1 MINVAII
8 GQGYVGLP
16 LAIYAAQASNK
27 VIGFD
32 INKQKILEILQG
44 SVNTPDLN
52 QNLLKNLIQ
61 SKNYHPTAEI
71 KEISNSDVIVLAVP
85 TPLGNDGTPDTSF
98 LESAA
103 KLVSENCRP
112 TALIINE
119 STSYPGTLRNLVK
132 PIFDKKSL
140 DKIIFASAP
149 ERVDP
154 GNLKWN
160 LENTPRVISGLTN
173 EATEKTFEFYS
184 TFCSEVQVV
193 SSPEVAEASKL
204 FENTFRMVNIA
215 LANEFAEIT
224 EKLGFSAYEAIDAAS
239 TKPFGFMAFY
249 PSVGVGG
256 HCIPIDPKYLSH
268 VARLA
273 GADSSLIDKA
283 HEINSHMPSKLAVR
297 IKNELDGSLK
307 NKKIQIA
314 GIAYKP
320 NIPDLRESP
329 GIGLLH
335 ELRDLGAV
343 VTWHDP
349 VVKELNQEKSSDL
362 EINIDL
368 GLIVTPHKIMNL
380 VPWKESEVKVLDL
393 SVGPK
398 NLGWPKYF

>member
-1 MINVAII
+1 MFNVSII

-16 LAIYAAQASNK
+16 LSVYSAQAGNK

-32 INKQKILEILQG
+32 LDAQKILEIKQG
-44 SVNTPDLN
+44 LVNISGLN
-52 QNLLKNLIQ
+52 QNLLKNLILTGQ
-61 SKNYHPTAEI
+61 YQPTTDIKNI
-71 KEISNSDVIVLAVP
+71 RNSDIIVLAVP
-85 TPLGNDGTPDTSF
+85 TPLRLDGTPDTSF

-103 KLVSENCRP
+103 QLVAQNCKP
-112 TALIINE
+112 TALIVNE
-119 STSYPGTLRNLVK
+119 STSYPGTLRLLVK

-140 DKIIFASAP
+140 DKVIFASAP

-154 GNLKWN
+154 GNLKWI
-160 LENTPRVISGLTN
+160 LENTPRVVSGLTN

-184 TFCSEVQVV
+184 TFCSEVEVV

-215 LANEFAEIT
+215 LANEFAEIS

-283 HEINSHMPSKLAVR
+283 HEINSNIPRKLAVR

-320 NIPDLRESP
+320 NVPDLRESP
-329 GIGLLH
+329 GIELLH

-368 GLIVTPHKIMNL
+368 GLIVTPHKIMNFL
-380 VPWKESEVKVLDL
+380 PWKESGIKVLDL

>member
-1 MINVAII
+1 MFNVSII

-16 LAIYAAQASNK
+16 LSVYSAQAGNK

-32 INKQKILEILQG
+32 LDAQKILEIKQG
-44 SVNTPDLN
+44 LVNISGLN
-52 QNLLKNLIQ
+52 QDLLKNLILTGRYQ
-61 SKNYHPTAEI
+61 PTTDIKNI
-71 KEISNSDVIVLAVP
+71 RNSDIIVLAVP
-85 TPLGNDGTPDTSF
+85 TPLSIDGTPDTSF
-98 LESAA
+98 LEYAA
-103 KLVSENCRP
+103 QLVAQNCKP

-119 STSYPGTLRNLVK
+119 STSYPGTLRLLVK
-132 PIFDKKSL
+132 PIFEKKSL
-140 DKIIFASAP
+140 DKVIFASAP

-160 LENTPRVISGLTN
+160 LENTPRVVSGLTN
-173 EATEKTFEFYS
+173 EATEKAFEFYS
-184 TFCSEVQVV
+184 TFCSEVEVV

-215 LANEFAEIT
+215 LANEFAEIS
-224 EKLGFSAYEAIDAAS
+224 EKLGLSANEAIDAAS

-268 VARLA
+268 VAKLA

-283 HEINSHMPSKLAVR
+283 HEINSLMPSKLAVR

-320 NIPDLRESP
+320 NVSDLRESP
-329 GIGLLH
+329 GIELLH

-349 VVKELNQEKSSDL
+349 VVRELNQEKSSDL
-362 EINIDL
+362 DINIDL
-368 GLIVTPHKIMNL
+368 GLIVTPHKKMNL
-380 VPWKESEVKVLDL
+380 LQWKESEIKVLDL

-398 NLGWPKYF
+398 ILGWPKYF

>member
-1 MINVAII
+1 MFNVAII

-16 LAIYAAQASNK
+16 LAIYAAQAGNK

-32 INKQKILEILQG
+32 IDKQKILDILQG
-44 SVNTPDLN
+44 LVNTPDLS
-52 QNLLKNLIQ
+52 QNLLRNLIQ
-61 SKNYHPTAEI
+61 NKNYQPTADI
-71 KEISNSDVIVLAVP
+71 KEISNSDIIVLAVP
-85 TPLGNDGTPDTSF
+85 TPLKIDGTPDTSF

-103 KLVSENCRP
+103 QLVSENCKS
-112 TALIINE
+112 TALIVNE

-132 PIFDKKSL
+132 PIFNKKSL
-140 DKIIFASAP
+140 DKLTFASAP

-154 GNLKWN
+154 GNFKWN
-160 LENTPRVISGLTN
+160 LENTPRVVSGLTSN
-173 EATEKTFEFYS
+173 ATEKTVEFYR
-184 TFCSEVQVV
+184 TFCREVKVV

-215 LANEFAEIT
+215 LANEFAEIS

-283 HEINSHMPSKLAVR
+283 HEINSYMPSKLAVR
-297 IKNELDGSLK
+297 IKNEFDGTL
-307 NKKIQIA
+307 NNRKIQIA

-320 NIPDLRESP
+320 NVPDLRESP
-329 GIGLLH
+329 GIELLH

-362 EINIDL
+362 DINIDL

-380 VPWKESEVKVLDL
+380 LPWKESEVKVLDL
-393 SVGPK
+393 SVSPE